1 MHQLRNR
8 LEWLYSKDRRASALE
23 LAVVNSDLGILD
35 CSLFYEAAA
44 VLITSEAAVNKHKET

>member
-1 MHQLRNR
+1 M
-8 LEWLYSKDRRASALE
+8 EWLYSKDRRASALE